1 MKSCKKFGLA
11 AIALV
16 LGALVL
22 GVSVMGCPQNTS
34 HKVVLSV
41 DNATVSK
48 GADLV
53 LKIDTSTGWDDV
65 KDQFQCQLWFKPVEG
80 DSNYKSVQ
88 FQPGKVSQVSVSTGD
103 LNIGSYTVWVD
114 CGGSVQSNTVSVTVT
129 SAD

>member
-65 KDQFQCQLWFKPVEG
+65 KDQFPCRLCFKPVEG

-103 LNIGSYTVWVD
+103 LNIGSYKVWVD